1 MKKINFMKRFLKS
14 VFSVT
19 SLFLVLSCNV
29 FNESIDTDPAISNET
44 EPDYATVFPQ
54 DKINTLEIT
63 LTKAVWDS
71 IKADMVSKAGYD
83 FGTRGNQIGGGNFGG
98 GMIDTTRIPG
108 GNGGFPPLDSIPG
121 GFGGTP
127 PTGFPG
133 GNADIPPN
141 GNGGV
146 APGGNAEGGAV
157 DIVKGDPIWV
167 KSTVKFNGKEWKNVG
182 FRLKGNSSL
191 SGAWGSGIYKLPFK
205 LEFDQFENTNPETKD
220 QRFYGFKEFSMS
232 PGYSDNSLM
241 KDKIVNDLF
250 RDAGIPAAKTAFY
263 KIYIDFGEGLKYCG
277 VYTVVEVIDDS
288 MIKSQFGEKSGNIYK
303 PESNF
308 TTFTQSLFEKKSNE
322 SLGDY
327 SDVQAVITALNSPNR
342 TTNPELWRTNL
353 EKSFDVDHF
362 LKYLAI
368 NNTIVNWDTYG
379 LMAHNYYLYTPK
391 KTGKVTWIPWDFNL
405 SMPESSSTGGGGN
418 TQMGGMRGV
427 SLEMTEVGASW
438 PLIRYL
444 ADDATYL
451 AKYKTYVKDFNEKYF
466 QSSRM
471 AAIIDKEANL
481 ISSAVSQEV
490 APYSYLTNNAN
501 FTTAI
506 AQLKQHVTSRN
517 QAVNTYLSK

>member
-1 MKKINFMKRFLKS
+1 MKQFLKT

-29 FNESIDTDPAISNET
+29 FNNDINTDPASSIET

-54 DKINTLEIT
+54 DKVNTLEIA

-83 FGTRGNQIGGGNFGG
+83 FGTRGNQIGGGNMGG
-98 GMIDTTRIPG
+98 GVIDSTRIPG
-108 GNGGFPPLDSIPG
+108 GMGGFPPLDSIPG
-121 GFGGTP
+121 GIP
-127 PTGFPG
+127 PIGFPG
-133 GNADIPPN
+133 GNTGGPPN
-141 GNGGV
+141 GNGGI
-146 APGGNAEGGAV
+146 APGGNAGGGAV
-157 DIVKGDPIWV
+157 DIIKGDPIWV
-167 KSTVKFNGKEWKNVG
+167 KSTVKFNGKEWRNVG

-191 SGAWGSGIYKLPFK
+191 SGAWGAGIYKLPFK
-205 LEFDQFENTNPETKD
+205 LEFDQFENEIPAVKD

-241 KDKIVNDLF
+241 RDKIVNDLF
-250 RDAGIPAAKTAFY
+250 RDAGIPTAKTAFY
-263 KIYIDFGEGLKYCG
+263 KLYIDFGDGPKYCG
-277 VYTVVEVIDDS
+277 VYTMIEVIDDT
-288 MIKSQFGEKSGNIYK
+288 MVKSQFGEKSGNIYK

-308 TTFTQSLFEKKSNE
+308 STFTQSLFEKKSNE
-322 SLGDY
+322 AIGDY
-327 SDVQAVITALNSPNR
+327 SDVKAVITALNATNR
-342 TTNPELWRTNL
+342 TSNPTLWRTNL
-353 EKSFDVDHF
+353 EKSFDVYHF

-379 LMAHNYYLYTPK
+379 LMAHNYYLYTPL

-405 SMPESSSTGGGGN
+405 SMPETTTTGGGGN

-451 AKYKTYVKDFNEKYF
+451 GKYKTYIKDFNEKYF
-466 QSSRM
+466 QATRM
-471 AAIIDKEANL
+471 SGIIDKETNL
-481 ISSAVSQEV
+481 ISAAVAQEV
-490 APYSYLTNNAN
+490 APYSYLSNNAN

-506 AQLKQHVTSRN
+506 AQLKQHVSSRN